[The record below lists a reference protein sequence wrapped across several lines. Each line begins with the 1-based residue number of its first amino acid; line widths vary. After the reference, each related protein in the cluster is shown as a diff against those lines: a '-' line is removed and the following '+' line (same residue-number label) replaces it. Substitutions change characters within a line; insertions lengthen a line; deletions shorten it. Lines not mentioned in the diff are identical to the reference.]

1 MVDKRP
7 DEIDDFRIK
16 IADETQI
23 DLNQNN
29 EIELDT
35 ADNEIDKISIKIKPN
50 LKTRFKKT
58 LLSIFCGLEE
68 LDKIREGNE
77 SNQKILNEQNES
89 ESRRRVANFYSL
101 NRTKFEKYFL
111 NLNLCLILM
120 IATFLYVFFSVPSFQ
135 HLFITIQ
142 LNSTRL

>member
-35 ADNEIDKISIKIKPN
+35 ADNDIDKISIKIKPN
-50 LKTRFKKT
+50 
-58 LLSIFCGLEE
+58 
-68 LDKIREGNE
+68 
-77 SNQKILNEQNES
+77 
-89 ESRRRVANFYSL
+89 
-101 NRTKFEKYFL
+101 
-111 NLNLCLILM
+111 
-120 IATFLYVFFSVPSFQ
+120 
-135 HLFITIQ
+135 
-142 LNSTRL
+142 